1 MILRIAL
8 VAVIA
13 LPLFAA
19 PALAAD
25 PVLDQLFNRLGETT
39 DRQEAARVEAAI
51 TRALAKSGSATADLL
66 LERGTTAMNK
76 GDYDAAL
83 DSFNKVITLAPD
95 FVEGWNHRATLHFLM
110 GRLNASI
117 DDINRTL
124 ALEPRHFGALA
135 GLGQI
140 YIIMGR
146 PTDATRAF
154 QRALA
159 ADPYLTSARQF
170 LDALKKQAG
179 EVAL

>member
-1 MILRIAL
+1 MRIRFAL
-8 VAVIA
+8 AAVLA
-13 LPLFAA
+13 LPVFAA

-25 PVLDQLFNRLGETT
+25 PALDSLFNRLGETT
-39 DRQEAARVEAAI
+39 DRQEAARVETAI

-66 LERGTTAMNK
+66 LERGTQAMNK
-76 GDYDAAL
+76 GDFDAAL
-83 DSFNKVITLAPD
+83 DSFNKVIALAPN
-95 FVEGWNHRATLHFLM
+95 FVEGWNRRATLYFLD
-110 GRLNASI
+110 GRFSASI
-117 DDINRTL
+117 ADIDRTL

-140 YIIMGR
+140 YLIMGR
-146 PTDATRAF
+146 TPDAQRAF

-159 ADPYLTSARQF
+159 ADPYLGSARQF

>member
-1 MILRIAL
+1 MILRIAF
-8 VAVIA
+8 VAFLA

-19 PALAAD
+19 PALAVD
-25 PVLDQLFNRLGETT
+25 PALDGLFNRLVETT

-51 TRALAKSGSATADLL
+51 NRSLARSGSATADLL

-83 DSFNKVITLAPD
+83 DAFNKVITLAPD
-95 FVEGWNHRATLHFLM
+95 FVEGWNHRATLYFLM

-140 YIIMGR
+140 YIILGR
-146 PTDATRAF
+146 PADATKAF

-159 ADPYLTSARQF
+159 ADPYLASARQF
-170 LDALKKQAG
+170 LEALKKQAG